1 MASWDM
7 PVHAVV
13 MCIVSPHAVQK
24 KVASRLPIVL
34 VQVLQFSI
42 EERGGVSAQSRNS
55 KVVHLRIHW
64 V

>member
-1 MASWDM
+1 MTTWDM

-24 KVASRLPIVL
+24 KVASRLLIVL
-34 VQVLQFSI
+34 VQVLQRGSI
-42 EERGGVSAQSRNS
+42 STQSRDF